1 MADQSQFSKLP
12 KKQLVVICDQ
22 LIDNNFDSENPY
34 DNYYDSIDI
43 LQNIVKYFGMDA
55 MDEDVQFFAKLIQTN
70 DELLSKIFD
79 TKDKSLYH
87 QLVIPVP
94 EEYTVWYSMVGSCT
108 YKEKYET
115 NWTSYDKDW
124 VKDSMYQMR
133 SDGNWDLY
141 EGTHIDTEYDNF
153 DFDDYN
159 LDEVRKIS
167 DYIDESKNK
176 NTIINSLDKKTLLEL
191 RGLIDNRLRIL

>member
-22 LIDNNFDSENPY
+22 LIDGDFDSENPY
-34 DNYYDSIDI
+34 DEYYKSIDI
-43 LQNIVKYFGMDA
+43 LQNIAKYFGMDA

-108 YKEKYET
+108 YEERYET

-141 EGTHIDTEYDNF
+141 EGTHIAIDYDNY
-153 DFDDYN
+153 DFHDYT
-159 LDEVRKIS
+159 LDEVKKIS
-167 DYIDESKNK
+167 DYIEESKNK